1 MSIFRIDPDNVRTAA
16 ASLEEI
22 KNELVELRS
31 SIESGR
37 NSLLTSSNSMWV
49 IEQTLNGIIRDIN
62 SESLSTK
69 RLSIALKDIAHL
81 YEQVDKK
88 IMNEVT
94 DTREVI
100 FRENKENIWSHIRD
114 WFRRLLEL
122 FGFISAGDDEDSI
135 FISDPVNVCTGNY
148 ISAVTEITYA
158 GIPSL
163 SFLRYYNSLYPDEG
177 RMGIGWSHNYE
188 IKLIRENDYIDV
200 INGDK
205 HTERY
210 YKVDEDVFISRH
222 NRFNCVTKDDGYTL
236 FMHDGN
242 VYRFDTSGQIQII
255 TAKNGRKLFFEHK
268 EGKLLRAYDEAGRS
282 LLYCYD
288 EEGLLTSVS
297 DTINRK
303 VELFYEDGLLTGV
316 VSADGRK
323 KVYTYDEAGRLVRIY
338 NNAGTCIICNEFDN
352 ENRVVKQYFP
362 DDTEMTF
369 SYDDLDVIV
378 TDRNGA
384 VTTYRHNERFQITDE
399 IRTDGTQHY
408 AYDENNLRVSFTD
421 STGALFTRK
430 YDSEGNVISITDAA
444 GESVT
449 LSYERKGLP
458 SVILERNGGITRRE
472 YDSLGNVVRYED
484 PLGNETTFSYENG
497 DLVKIIYPDSSCVR
511 FIYDDKGY
519 LIARTDEMENA
530 ITFSYDDAGRLISRT
545 DPRGMKSSYTYDPCN
560 RLLSETNPLGQV
572 RTYEYSLTGK
582 IAKITDFDGFAEEY
596 EYNELGL
603 CCSKTDKE
611 GRTTELAY
619 DANGNLSEII
629 LPNGSRIL
637 HEYDEYN
644 RLIGTVNELG
654 LRTEYAYDG
663 DGRLIRKSD
672 NRLVT
677 TIEYDS
683 CGRAIKIAEMPAD
696 GNDNALTHEKLV
708 TRDAE
713 GRITGLTCP
722 DGRTY
727 AYRYDLLGRCI
738 EKEDPLGIITAYSYN
753 KRGKLLSINRGG
765 KELRRYCYYPNGK
778 LREMRSFD
786 GNRIRYEYDA
796 SGNRTG
802 IKYNTGYEI
811 LYEYDEL
818 NRRVKMSD
826 SSGRKVSYTYD
837 RAGRISTHTDAIG
850 NSSEYIY
857 SPTGRLIG
865 VKDAL
870 GNAVSYKYDQMDQL
884 VEIYQGDYTED
895 YSGDNGLGNRISF
908 ERNAKGL
915 ITGISDIEGNKSSF
929 VYNVYG
935 EMIRRTTPEQVQTDF
950 EYNAFGKNTA
960 IYYSD
965 GRTVRMSYDMTGR
978 LTEMEDWNGLS
989 SVEYDP
995 LGRIAAVRDF
1005 DGHKVS
1011 YEWDI
1016 LGGRTAMHY
1025 PDGNSVYY
1033 DADDLGRLSKI
1044 RTESGEF
1051 SYFYDEAGRLSG
1063 KKAPNGSAEYEYYCD
1078 GKAKSLVISDKMGK
1092 ASELDLTY
1100 DLRGNISKKNEWI
1113 REKGAISTEYEYDP
1127 LNRIEKVTENGS
1139 VVRRYKYDRFGN
1151 QVLLEENGKKTRFAY
1166 NRLNQLIRREVSDD
1180 NKSSVTRWEYN
1191 KDGHVVLEKTEVDG
1205 SENKAAGNIG
1215 HNYAFRYDSASRM
1228 SEVVRSDGM
1237 HYAYEYDGFG
1247 MRRSRVSHYVTDKGI
1262 YEERNCPEREHKSFF
1277 CYDYTASHTPLI
1289 ARFENDS
1296 CFDYIRDGELAGLL
1310 NGKKLGTY
1318 FCDPQG
1324 SVRSFYL
1331 NNGDSPVTYR
1341 YDEYGNE
1348 NSDNANMVSESIQPF
1363 GYAGMLWDAGS
1374 HTYMTQA
1381 RMYTPENGRFMMKD
1395 EERFIHLSNPQSI
1408 NLYTYCLG
1416 NPVMYVD
1423 PDGND
1428 CYYFYLPE
1436 WENEAL
1442 TDQRLLAEKYGY
1454 DIDQVHLIP
1463 ITNDQ
1468 ELTDGWN
1475 AMGTVNGERVD
1486 IDTVVI
1492 NTHANPYV
1500 LGYGSNSTDRFSTDD
1515 AYALQDKTIDELIL
1529 YGCNAG
1535 HRDYADENIANA
1547 FSHKVNNAPVMAS
1560 DGTVYGQ
1567 HSDDTYEPRNDDEF
1581 QRWAEQAGN
1590 GGRDNEGWQVYQ
1602 QVDGRTVVTNTGI
1615 KRATVIAMMKLISRN
1630 RLKGIRE

>member
-62 SESLSTK
+62 SEALSTK

-352 ENRVVKQYFP
+352 ENRVIKQHFP
-362 DDTEMTF
+362 DNTEMRF
-369 SYDDLDVIV
+369 SYDDMNVIV

-408 AYDENNLRVSFTD
+408 VYDENNLRVSFID
-421 STGALFTRK
+421 SSGASYSRT
-430 YDSEGNVISITDAA
+430 YDSEGNVIAITDAA

-458 SVILERNGGITRRE
+458 SVIRERNGGITKRE
-472 YDSLGNVVRYED
+472 YDRLGNVVRYED
-484 PLGNETTFSYENG
+484 PLGNETRFSYENG
-497 DLVKIIYPDSSCVR
+497 NLVKIIYPDSSSVR
-511 FIYDDKGY
+511 FIYDDKGD
-519 LIARTDEMENA
+519 LISRIDEMENA
-530 ITFSYDDAGRLISRT
+530 ITFSYDDAGRLSSYT
-545 DPRGMKSSYTYDPCN
+545 DPRGMKYSFVYDPCD
-560 RLLSETNPLGQV
+560 RLLSETNPLGQE

-596 EYNELGL
+596 AYNELDL
-603 CCSKTDKE
+603 CCLKTDKE
-611 GRTTELAY
+611 GRTTKYGY
-619 DANGNLSEII
+619 DANGNLSEIY

-637 HEYDEYN
+637 YEYDEYN
-644 RLIGTVNELG
+644 RRIGTINELG
-654 LRTEYAYDG
+654 LRTEYAYNG

-677 TIEYDS
+677 TFEYDS
-683 CGRAIKIAEMPAD
+683 CSRVIRMLERPVY
-696 GNDNALTHEKLV
+696 GNNKAPIHEKYV
-708 TRDAE
+708 TRDVE
-713 GRITGLTCP
+713 GRITCLTCP
-722 DGRTY
+722 DGRTF
-727 AYRYDLLGRCI
+727 AYKYDLLGRCI
-738 EKEDPLGIITAYSYN
+738 EKIDPLGIITEYSYN
-753 KRGKLLSINRGG
+753 KRGKLISIKRGG
-765 KELRRYCYYPNGK
+765 KELRRYRYYLNGK
-778 LREMRSFD
+778 LREMRSLD
-786 GNRIRYEYDA
+786 GNLIHYKYDA

-802 IKYNTGYEI
+802 IKYSTGYEI
-811 LYEYDEL
+811 LYKYDEL
-818 NRRVKMSD
+818 NRRIMMSD
-826 SSGRKVSYTYD
+826 SLGRKVSYTYD
-837 RAGRISTHTDAIG
+837 KAGRISTHLDVLG
-850 NSSEYIY
+850 NSSQFTY
-857 SPTGRLIG
+857 SPTGKLIS

-870 GNAVSYKYDQMDQL
+870 GNVVNYKYDQMNYL
-884 VEIYQGDYTED
+884 IEILQGEYSED
-895 YSGDNGLGNRISF
+895 YSGDNCVGNCISF

-915 ITGISDIEGNKSSF
+915 ITCISDIEGNKSSF

-935 EMIRRTTPEQVQTDF
+935 EMIRRTTPENVQTDF
-950 EYNAFGKNTA
+950 EYDVYGKNTA
-960 IYYSD
+960 IYYGD
-965 GRTVRMSYDMTGR
+965 GKKVRMSYDMIGR

-989 SVEYDP
+989 STEYDP
-995 LGRIAAVRDF
+995 LGRIVAVRDF
-1005 DGHKVS
+1005 DGHKLS

-1016 LGGRTAMHY
+1016 LNGRTAMHY

-1033 DADDLGRLSKI
+1033 DADDMGRLSRI
-1044 RTESGEF
+1044 RTENGEF
-1051 SYFYDEAGRLSG
+1051 SYFHDETGRLKE
-1063 KKAPNGSAEYEYYCD
+1063 KKTPYGSVKYEYYCD
-1078 GKAKSLVISDKMGK
+1078 GKAKSLVLFDKMGK
-1092 ASELDLTY
+1092 ASELNLTY
-1100 DLRGNISKKNEWI
+1100 DLRGNISKKDEWI
-1113 REKGAISTEYEYDP
+1113 REKGLISTEYEYDP
-1127 LNRIEKVTENGS
+1127 LNRIEKVTENGV
-1139 VVRRYKYDRFGN
+1139 VVRRYKYDNFGN
-1151 QVLLEENGKKTRFAY
+1151 QVLLVEIGKKTRYIY
-1166 NRLNQLIRREVSDD
+1166 NRLNQLIRREVSDN
-1180 NKSSVTRWEYN
+1180 NKTCITRWEYN
-1191 KDGHVVLEKTEVDG
+1191 KDGHVTLETTEVAETG
-1205 SENKAAGNIG
+1205 EKVMENTGD
-1215 HNYAFRYDSASRM
+1215 NYAFHYDSASRL
-1228 SEVVRSDGM
+1228 SEVERSDGM
-1237 HYAYEYDGFG
+1237 HFVYGYDGFG
-1247 MRRSRVSHYVTDKGI
+1247 MRRSRTSYSVTDNSIHDERKCS
-1262 YEERNCPEREHKSFF
+1262 ERNHIAFF
-1277 CYDYTASHTPLI
+1277 CYDYTAPHVSLI
-1289 ARFENDS
+1289 AKFENGRYS
-1296 CFDYIRDGELAGLL
+1296 DYIRDGELTGLL
-1310 NGKKLGTY
+1310 HGKKLGTY

-1324 SVRSFYL
+1324 SVRSCYL
-1331 NNGDSPVTYR
+1331 CDGDNLLTYC

-1348 NSDNANMVSESIQPF
+1348 NSDNADMNSESIQPF

-1374 HTYMTQA
+1374 RSYMTQA
-1381 RMYTPENGRFMMKD
+1381 RIYSPVNRRFMMKD
-1395 EERFIHLSNPQSI
+1395 EERFISLSNPQSI
-1408 NLYTYCLG
+1408 NLYMYSLG

-1454 DIDQVHLIP
+1454 DIDKVHLIP

-1475 AMGTVNGERVD
+1475 AMGSVNGERVD

-1500 LGYGSNSTDRFSTDD
+1500 LGYGNNSNDSFSTDD
-1515 AYALQDKTIDELIL
+1515 AYALQDKTMDELIL

-1567 HSDDTYEPRNDDEF
+1567 HSDDTYEPRNDNSF

-1590 GGRDNEGWQVYQ
+1590 GGRDNEGWQIYQ

-1615 KRATVIAMMKLISRN
+1615 KRATVIAMMKLISGN